1 MAHASDLGSPPEF
14 RPDGGDP
21 PLTSPPIVV
30 VDRLVPVEVVRRPS
44 LKDLARAVS
53 FSLSVAPRIDI
64 SQIEEARKWTELRRF
79 RSTMYW
85 EREPQ
90 TLQLAPGVTTERSVR
105 IMVGLSQEQT
115 RTFADAVAIKSGA
128 DVKVLRAEV
137 EEKWSTSLGERLL
150 LEQQQEHTETLRLEN
165 PTSDAYRRFAIWT
178 VVHEF
183 AVDRMDGIEL
193 TRHFEPEE
201 LEQLRSIPSVWKP
214 VNPPVS
220 VIVSSTVVTSSIDVQ
235 RPTAG

>member
-1 MAHASDLGSPPEF
+1 M
-14 RPDGGDP
+14 
-21 PLTSPPIVV
+21 
-30 VDRLVPVEVVRRPS
+30 
-44 LKDLARAVS
+44 
-53 FSLSVAPRIDI
+53 

-79 RSTMYW
+79 RSTTYW

-115 RTFADAVAIKSGA
+115 RTFANAVAIKSGA
-128 DVKVLRAEV
+128 DVKVLRAEI
-137 EEKWSTSLGERLL
+137 EEKWITSLGERLL

-193 TRHFEPEE
+193 TRQFEPEE

-214 VNPPVS
+214 VNPPVK